1 MTRYTVVWDSAAQ
14 DELAEIWMSAA
25 NHLAVTA
32 AAHFIDSE
40 LSQDALSKGMEI
52 TEGLRALL
60 APPLRVLFTVNEG
73 DRIVEVVLIRR
84 L

>member
-14 DELAEIWMSAA
+14 DELAEIWISPSNRA
-25 NHLAVTA
+25 AVTV

-40 LSQDALSKGMEI
+40 LSHDASSRGAFVA
-52 TEGLRALL
+52 EGLRALL
-60 APPLRVLFTVNEG
+60 APPLRLLFTVNEG
-73 DRIVEVVLIRR
+73 DRMVEVVLIRR